1 MLKLR
6 LMMALCCLVTW
17 SQTASAMSI
26 RNTSLV
32 FANHGMCSAAFDIDS
47 GLEEMSDV
55 KIYYQVLNEVA
66 DTIDNGMFL
75 IDHFGYSTASRF
87 ERVYLE
93 KEALCEEALT
103 LKITKATA
111 VINGKKVDLI
121 KFADL
126 REEKF
131 KPMKIIINSHRN

>member
-1 MLKLR
+1 
-6 LMMALCCLVTW
+6 
-17 SQTASAMSI
+17 
-26 RNTSLV
+26 
-32 FANHGMCSAAFDIDS
+32 
-47 GLEEMSDV
+47 MSDV

-66 DTIDNGMFL
+66 DPIDNGMFL
-75 IDHFGYSTASRF
+75 IEHFGYSTASRF

-111 VINGKKVDLI
+111 VINDKKVDLI
-121 KFADL
+121 QFADL

>member
-1 MLKLR
+1 MIKLR
-6 LMMALCCLVTW
+6 LMTVLCCLATL
-17 SQTASAMSI
+17 SQPALALSI
-26 RNTSLV
+26 RNTSLE

-47 GLEEMSDV
+47 DSEEMSDV
-55 KIYYQVLNEVA
+55 KIYYEVLNGAAE
-66 DTIDNGMFL
+66 TIDNGMFL

-93 KEALCEEALT
+93 KEALCDETLT

-111 VINGKKVDLI
+111 VINGKKIDLI
-121 KFADL
+121 KFADF

-131 KPMKIIINSHRN
+131 KPMKIIIDSH